1 MKRKLSVVFA
11 LFLAGI
17 ILLPPIGFSFQQIPT
32 HHERFKFIPFITG
45 QFEKMNAYHSI
56 AELTKDEYEGRL
68 TGSEGG
74 KKAAQWI
81 ADQYAVF
88 GLHTFTDSSYFQ
100 TVTNAMSLSNGDN
113 VVGFIPSANPECKKS
128 IVIGAHYDHL
138 GKSISGQIY
147 RGANDNASGT
157 SVVIEMARILSDVIL
172 LSSVNIVFVAFTGEE
187 QGLYGSKYYA
197 DYPLFP
203 LNQSLAMINL
213 DMVGTGTGNWEIG
226 SNFRNNDPYRRVLKE
241 AIIFCKLK
249 YKDTDWLM
257 KPVSD
262 HYPFYQKGMK
272 VMCLLKENP
281 TNIGGYHTFK
291 DTIESIDA
299 NNLDECGK
307 FSLYNVLSLVEEYLT
322 IPMIE
327 KDSEE
332 NTFPNP
338 VDVIYQEEEIWKLIC
353 HQNGNSS

>member
-1 MKRKLSVVFA
+1 MMRKLSVVFA
-11 LFLAGI
+11 LLLMGI
-17 ILLPPIGFSFQQIPT
+17 ILFPQTGFSFHRLPT
-32 HHERFKFIPFITG
+32 HKERFKFVFHIAN
-45 QFEKMNAYHSI
+45 QFEKMNAYQTV
-56 AELTKDEYEGRL
+56 AELTKDEYEGRM

-81 ADQYAVF
+81 ADQFTTF
-88 GLHTFTDSSYFQ
+88 GIHTFKDGSYFQ
-100 TVTNAMSLSNGDN
+100 TITNTMSLANSDN
-113 VVGFIPSANPECKKS
+113 VVGYIPSSNPDCKKS

-138 GKSISGQIY
+138 GRSLSGQIY

-157 SVVIEMARILSDVIL
+157 SVVIETARVLSNAIL
-172 LSSVNIVFVAFTGEE
+172 LSSVNIVFIAFTGEE

-213 DMVGTGTGNWEIG
+213 DMVGTGIGVWEIG
-226 SNFRNNDPYRRVLKE
+226 SNFRNKEPYRRVLKD
-241 AIIFCKLK
+241 AIHDCKLK
-249 YKDTDWLM
+249 NKEADWLM

-262 HYPFYQKGMK
+262 HYPFYQKGMT

-291 DTIESIDA
+291 DTIENIDA
-299 NNLDECGK
+299 KNLDECGK
-307 FSLYNVLSLVEEYLT
+307 FSLYNVLLLVEEYLT

-332 NTFPNP
+332 NTIPNP
-338 VDVIYQEEEIWKLIC
+338 VDVIFKEEEILKLIY
-353 HQNGNSS
+353 QRNGNSS